1 MEVQSL
7 IERKLVGKFKL
18 LILEAQ
24 NPCVIYD
31 VFKFLQF
38 MMKVVPWGGAKGFFV
53 NKLFAVDNLSI
64 LIKTL
69 RIICPFLNLVMR
81 HVAHAE

>member
-1 MEVQSL
+1 
-7 IERKLVGKFKL
+7 
-18 LILEAQ
+18 
-24 NPCVIYD
+24 
-31 VFKFLQF
+31 

-69 RIICPFLNLVMR
+69 RIICPLLNFVMR